1 MNDTNHLDF
10 AFSKSAS
17 LLLLGVARGT
27 KWQTHPLMP
36 SKIASSNCDVTF
48 DLQRNTVF
56 ATITGHKDYQSR
68 IKSELS
74 NYSEPDAEVSAR
86 LIGSHVGAITDRRL
100 GWRDMNQ
107 GSYLRVLHDG
117 GAIYLHHC
125 DEGEDDNTSIGR
137 STGSVS
143 RVDPQGFIPW
153 EPTVRVTTTNAR
165 FTAMLRKFRKKET
178 FCVAANESAIS
189 IFSSGDE
196 EPIRSFAASESHD
209 SLTVAGAPYS
219 IIYDTLYSRKSE
231 SLGLT
236 NRLTNMGLSFDLTEY
251 GIIKGRIYVT
261 VSMGTASATLLFEGI
276 TPSKIDIPEL
286 PSTPRQRR
294 GASTDSM
301 NKTVLEKNWNEAE
314 QQIIQQWR
322 LAHQEEC
329 DSKNKPY
336 SDSIQRWFSDYT
348 MMLIRSG
355 DSPSEMDLD
364 IMSRL

>member
-1 MNDTNHLDF
+1 MNDTYHLDF

-27 KWQTHPLMP
+27 KWQTHSMMP
-36 SKIASSNCDVTF
+36 SKTASSNCNLTF
-48 DLQRNTVF
+48 DLQRKTVF

-86 LIGSHVGAITDRRL
+86 IIGLNVGEITHRTL
-100 GWRDMNQ
+100 EWRNVDQ
-107 GSYLRVLHDG
+107 ESYLRVLHDG
-117 GAIYLHHC
+117 GAIHLHHC
-125 DEGEDDNTSIGR
+125 NNEDDDLSIGHVAR
-137 STGSVS
+137 TVR

-196 EPIRSFAASESHD
+196 EVVRSFAASESHD

-276 TPSKIDIPEL
+276 TPSKLDIPEL
-286 PSTPRQRR
+286 PSTARQRR

-301 NKTVLEKNWNEAE
+301 DKTVLEKDWNEAE
-314 QQIIQQWR
+314 QKILQQWR

-348 MMLIRSG
+348 TMLIRSG